1 MLAWIAAAQEQ
12 GPAPAFDV
20 ASVKLAAGVRT
31 GGYRHQIT
39 PTSLTMLHVS
49 MGHCLRLAYDID
61 TAYQLVGPRWLDPPT
76 ENEYDVVAKVTRPA
90 TEEQI
95 KAMLRT
101 LLAERFQLRAH
112 RETRDLPA
120 YALLAVKA
128 SAALRRSDG
137 KGKPRVSSG
146 DKPYSYRFEN
156 LTMPQLAL
164 QLGPPWTTRPV
175 VDQTALAGSY
185 DFALDVSRYVAGP
198 GHRQADSRL
207 PGRDRPGRGAAAGS
221 PGTTRPRPQTR
232 PRTLSGAGRGSR
244 RKGADAELAILVRPG
259 QPPGRSPADRG

>member
-12 GPAPAFDV
+12 APAPAFDV

-76 ENEYDVVAKVTRPA
+76 ENEYDVVARVTRPA

-164 QLGPPWTTRPV
+164 QLGPPWATRPV

-185 DFALDVSRYVAGP
+185 DFAVDVSRYVLDQYTGKP
-198 GHRQADSRL
+198 ILDY
-207 PGRDRPGRGAAAGS
+207 RGAID
-221 PGTTRPRPQTR
+221 
-232 PRTLSGAGRGSR
+232 LEGALLRALPEQLG
-244 RKGADAELAILVRPG
+244 LALKPVRAPYPVLVVDHVEKVPT
-259 QPPGRSPADRG
+259 PN